1 MPRYSSKAIGVQH
14 ACADWL
20 CGLPGL
26 LENVVR
32 VDEEMWKK
40 QKAAEMHFAD
50 TSFVGTVTG
59 AWRCGIGFW
68 MARRKDNNQFKP
80 SRR

>member
-1 MPRYSSKAIGVQH
+1 MPRYSSKAIGVQK

-40 QKAAEMHFAD
+40 QKAAEMHFARYRLCGHCD
-50 TSFVGTVTG
+50 RCVGVWDWLMDGTEEG
-59 AWRCGIGFW
+59 
-68 MARRKDNNQFKP
+68 
-80 SRR
+80 